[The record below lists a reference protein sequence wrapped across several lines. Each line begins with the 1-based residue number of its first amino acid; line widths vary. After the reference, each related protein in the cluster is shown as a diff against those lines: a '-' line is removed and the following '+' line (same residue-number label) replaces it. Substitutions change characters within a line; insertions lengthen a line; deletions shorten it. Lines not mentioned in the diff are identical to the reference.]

1 MNFIS
6 HPAAHSIFRS
16 VIKIKH
22 STLKTQD
29 EKSGVIENVK
39 GMFAKRK
46 EKIVHSLGKILIAK
60 LASCPMLISPKNL
73 TLAAINMSRSS
84 HGSIFKTRKDRR
96 GRDRKY

>member
-46 EKIVHSLGKILIAK
+46 EKIVQFSWKCIQDK
-60 LASCPMLISPKNL
+60 K
-73 TLAAINMSRSS
+73 
-84 HGSIFKTRKDRR
+84 GSKKGGLD
-96 GRDRKY
+96 